1 MYFKK
6 GLKLAC
12 FFCSWKKKA
21 ICELW
26 EKSFA
31 VIPYMRNHVARI
43 HKGEQHGICKICEY
57 ICSSKYTWNK
67 SILNLFMK
75 KSHFSVKCVN
85 ETSHGVF
92 IWRIMLPEFKRK
104 LLDVHSAAMD
114 VLLKR
119 TWMGLLRAFM
129 TKRSLTNVNFAKKV
143 QNKGHVLRVY
153 QEPWS
158 FLALILA
165 I

>member
-1 MYFKK
+1 MPLPSIHEEKNFSNVKFVTSNVLQKGTLNRHVSSVHERKKPFK
-6 GLKLAC
+6 
-12 FFCSWKKKA
+12 
-21 ICELW
+21 CELC

-31 VIPYMRNHVARI
+31 VIPYMRNHFARI

-92 IWRIMLPEFKRK
+92 I
-104 LLDVHSAAMD
+104 
-114 VLLKR
+114 
-119 TWMGLLRAFM
+119 
-129 TKRSLTNVNFAKKV
+129 
-143 QNKGHVLRVY
+143 
-153 QEPWS
+153 
-158 FLALILA
+158 
-165 I
+165 

>member
-1 MYFKK
+1 MFLLFMK
-6 GLKLAC
+6 
-12 FFCSWKKKA
+12 
-21 ICELW
+21 
-26 EKSFA
+26 EK
-31 VIPYMRNHVARI
+31 NHSTVNFVRKVLLLYLTWGTILLEFIKENSMEYAKYVNR
-43 HKGEQHGICKICEY
+43 Y

-75 KSHFSVKCVN
+75 KRSHFSSVKCVN
-85 ETSHGVF
+85 ETSRGVF

-129 TKRSLTNVNFAKKV
+129 TKRSLTNVNFSKKFFK
-143 QNKGHVLRVY
+143 KG
-153 QEPWS
+153 S
-158 FLALILA
+158 K
-165 I
+165 

>member
-1 MYFKK
+1 MCNFKCTSK
-6 GLKLAC
+6 NDLNRHV
-12 FFCSWKKKA
+12 SSVHERKKPFN
-21 ICELW
+21 CELC

-31 VIPYMRNHVARI
+31 VIPYMRNHFARI

-129 TKRSLTNVNFAKKV
+129 TKRSLTNVDFAKKV
-143 QNKGHVLRVY
+143 F
-153 QEPWS
+153 QER
-158 FLALILA
+158 FKIKAMF
-165 I
+165 